1 MKKNNVRYA
10 IIPLLGVLLLYLT
23 GCAREEIDPDEQPNV
38 ILIEDELYQKAGP
51 AEREFAE
58 TCMPMGQ
65 LSSETEDTEK
75 RFPWERV
82 VNMVADVYQDGED
95 VFLVT
100 DNWCLRYEKVSDET
114 NGE

>member
-38 ILIEDELYQKAGP
+38 ILIEDELYQKVGP

-58 TCMPMGQ
+58 TCMPMGR

-114 NGE
+114 NEE